1 MLQPGCDPT
10 EKCNKFCSTL
20 AKTKENLGE
29 VYLCQLLCVHS
40 TGVVLNLV
48 TKVGIKESSKGNPPI
63 EFSFHDLV
71 HKRDICYHSYISEN
85 MYIICC
91 VVRCVKIIEVHY
103 LRSSLKVSNFAMI
116 VYGVVQ

>member
-1 MLQPGCDPT
+1 MLYLYCFILYPGSEIFWGRSQTFQNPAGIVERVLQPGCDPT

-48 TKVGIKESSKGNPPI
+48 TKVGIKVVI
-63 EFSFHDLV
+63 
-71 HKRDICYHSYISEN
+71 KRQPSY
-85 MYIICC
+85 
-91 VVRCVKIIEVHY
+91 
-103 LRSSLKVSNFAMI
+103 
-116 VYGVVQ
+116 